1 MNIGVLGPGGV
12 GGLIA
17 GLLEQAGTPVVVVAR
32 EPTAEVIS
40 AQGLRVDSVSFGEF
54 VVHPRAT
61 KTQIR
66 HAIEEIFKVNV
77 TKVNTVNVRGKAR
90 NFARRGVKTSGKQ
103 SDTKKAVVTL
113 KPGQKIELGGVNYF
127 EQ

>member
-1 MNIGVLGPGGV
+1 MDARDVIISPRITEKSMAGALGT
-12 GGLIA
+12 
-17 GLLEQAGTPVVVVAR
+17 QYT
-32 EPTAEVIS
+32 
-40 AQGLRVDSVSFGEF
+40 F
-54 VVHPRAT
+54 VVHAGAT

-77 TKVNTVNVRGKAR
+77 TKLNTVNVRGKKR
-90 NFARRGVKTSGKQ
+90 NFARRGTKTAGKQ
-103 SDTKKAVVTL
+103 SDFKKAIVSL

>member
-1 MNIGVLGPGGV
+1 MDARDVILSPRITEKAMANALG
-12 GGLIA
+12 
-17 GLLEQAGTPVVVVAR
+17 QQYTF
-32 EPTAEVIS
+32 
-40 AQGLRVDSVSFGEF
+40 SV
-54 VVHPRAT
+54 HTHAT

-77 TKVNTVNVRGKAR
+77 VKVNTVNVRGKSR
-90 NFARRGVKTSGKQ
+90 NFARRGVKTAGKM
-103 SDTKKAVVTL
+103 SDFKKAIVTI